1 MSVPSDRD
9 PVEARLRTWLAEE
22 GVVSEPRDLL
32 ERVAGAT
39 RRVRQRPGWL
49 VRLLGNDLG
58 GAEAGPA
65 ARWRG
70 HRMAT
75 ALGLGTIA
83 IVTAL
88 GIGSLGPG
96 LLPGGTPA
104 GVLDAPSPSASPS
117 ASPEYMVEVTGT
129 FTRED
134 VASYGSTILSDG
146 IYHTRGPWWNITW
159 EASDPRLSAT
169 GTYTSNWN
177 EVDAN
182 GLAYSAS
189 AYVLVNADGRWA
201 GASQTFGS
209 LESKR

>member
-1 MSVPSDRD
+1 
-9 PVEARLRTWLAEE
+9 
-22 GVVSEPRDLL
+22 
-32 ERVAGAT
+32 
-39 RRVRQRPGWL
+39 
-49 VRLLGNDLG
+49 
-58 GAEAGPA
+58 
-65 ARWRG
+65 
-70 HRMAT
+70 
-75 ALGLGTIA
+75 
-83 IVTAL
+83 
-88 GIGSLGPG
+88 
-96 LLPGGTPA
+96 
-104 GVLDAPSPSASPS
+104 
-117 ASPEYMVEVTGT
+117 MVEVTGT

-209 LESKR
+209 PGGSEFLILHGEGAYEGLTAYVHIPATSGQRAFDAIITNAEAVEVPEAVEPPAE